1 MDWGICI
8 TAHAP
13 EDQLRA
19 FLAHH
24 LELGASH
31 IWLHLDDPADPV
43 ADALK
48 GIDRVT
54 VIPCDDAWW
63 GKRRP
68 DRHQN
73 RQSRNMRRLYDAAPL
88 PWIAHLDVDE
98 FILPHR
104 PVAEVLAASDAIL
117 VRMRPWEAL
126 HDPARPSG
134 LFAAR
139 TFRAPLRD
147 LEQRIAAFDDHAPA
161 MASGALS
168 HIVGKA
174 FFRTGVPGL
183 EPRLHGGFL
192 NKERITGIGFTED
205 LPLLHFHAQDREAWL
220 QRLPFRLER
229 GAYTN
234 NAPLNDFLS
243 SASDDQIRA
252 FYDAVM
258 SPPAPVLDR
267 LREDGLLIEAD
278 LDLARKAAAL

>member
-8 TAHAP
+8 TARAP

-24 LELGASH
+24 LGLGAAH
-31 IWLHLDDPADPV
+31 VWLHLDDPDDPAADR
-43 ADALK
+43 LR
-48 GIDRVT
+48 GLDRVT
-54 VIPCDDAWW
+54 VIRCDDAWW

-73 RQSRNMRRLYDAAPL
+73 RQSRNIRRLYDAAPL

-98 FILPHR
+98 FMRPER
-104 PVAEVLAASDAIL
+104 PVAEVLAGTDAIM

-126 HDPARPSG
+126 HDPDLSPDIFTARS
-134 LFAAR
+134 
-139 TFRAPLRD
+139 FRAPLRD
-147 LEQRIAAFDDHAPA
+147 LEQRIAAFGDFAPA

-174 FFRTGVPGL
+174 IFRTGVPGL

-192 NKERITGIGFTED
+192 NKERITGIGFTDD

-220 QRLPFRLER
+220 ERLPFRLER

-243 SASDDQIRA
+243 TAGPDRVRA

-258 SPPAPVLDR
+258 APPAHILDR
-267 LREDGLLIEAD
+267 LREDGLLIDAD
-278 LDLARKAAAL
+278 LDLPRKAAAL